1 MVAVLNH
8 SDSETETSAAQTR
21 VSTAELTEALASL
34 EIRAARREFEQ
45 ADTVMLGEAIREF
58 GLEATPEELLTE
70 LRLIRDQEAANKR
83 RECRRHRLR
92 LALRA
97 EIASAA
103 LCLLTLMGL
112 QHTVFNLDWQ
122 QARQAEDFQ
131 QKLRQSIGPEPKYDI
146 FVVPE
151 SSRSVSDSATTITT
165 FGDWANHP
173 AYPLYCLPDGYD
185 VHHFDGLDD
194 EGHNSLGMPA
204 FMPSTAAYVEF
215 REPEPAFP
223 RDNVC
228 VFYDGLCYWRGWIR
242 KQEIPCMLQG
252 HPFTLYPALV
262 AGPEY
267 RIADIVPLT
276 VSMQSI
282 QAAHG
287 QWGKAYPQFY
297 NLIRFNEGA
306 RVHLDEHAWEPYPG
320 SSDK

>member
-1 MVAVLNH
+1 MLENDVNPAEDDASQV
-8 SDSETETSAAQTR
+8 R
-21 VSTAELTEALASL
+21 VSAREITAALASL
-34 EIRAARREFEQ
+34 DARKARQDYEQVGTVTLAEAIQDCNVEAAPEELQAEIGRIRD
-45 ADTVMLGEAIREF
+45 ADTV
-58 GLEATPEELLTE
+58 
-70 LRLIRDQEAANKR
+70 QEKVR
-83 RECRRHRLR
+83 RRQRRLR
-92 LALRA
+92 IALVS
-97 EIASAA
+97 ELISAA
-103 LCLLTLMGL
+103 LCLLILLGL
-112 QHTVFNLDWQ
+112 QHTLFDKRWQ

-131 QKLRQSIGPEPKYDI
+131 QQLRQSIGPEPKYDI

-204 FMPSTAAYVEF
+204 FMPSAAAYVEF
-215 REPEPAFP
+215 REPEPAFF
-223 RDNVC
+223 RDNVS

-242 KQEIPCMLQG
+242 KQEIPRMLQG

-287 QWGKAYPQFY
+287 QWGQAYPECY